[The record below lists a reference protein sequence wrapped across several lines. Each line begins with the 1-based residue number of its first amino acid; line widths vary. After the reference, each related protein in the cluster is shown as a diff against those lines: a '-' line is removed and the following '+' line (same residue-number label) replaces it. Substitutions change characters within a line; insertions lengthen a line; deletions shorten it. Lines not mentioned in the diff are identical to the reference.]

1 MNITMHKN
9 MSKMEKSIK
18 GKAFEFLVKLGQDDT
33 APGLHIEP
41 IRNSADRRFRTGRV
55 DKFWRAVLF
64 KLTGKTGTSWV
75 IYGVYP
81 HDDAIKLAASL
92 KLDVNPTNGVTEI
105 TLVDKV
111 DPDELEAR
119 LAETP
124 DEASSGET
132 GPHSAPPI
140 DEPQPD
146 NLLPRAQY
154 ADTNSE
160 QVGDSEATRTDIPAT
175 FVRPPADPVFGDK
188 PLTETLGA
196 VTDEQLASGLGMWR
210 NVIAVAR
217 ACRSV
222 DELLDRL
229 DMLKIPEWQ
238 SDALLDLASGT
249 DFADVTKKLFGAE
262 HDDVA
267 ADGDDARVEP
277 NQVVSRDQEASD
289 GSPLSVT
296 ADQSEDDALI
306 AGLRTSAAQ
315 LSFAE
320 IEDEDEL
327 KRVAEGGDFEA
338 WRVFLHPE
346 QRRWAQ
352 RSYNGPFR
360 LSGGAGTGKTVVL
373 VHRAVRLAKAPAP
386 ADGVPPRVVLTTFT
400 RNLASELESQVS
412 TLDNAVPRAGQLGNP
427 GLYVAG
433 VDQLAYEVL
442 RSATSEEL
450 SQATNR
456 LLGRPH
462 MNIKNRSDPSDW
474 DRALETAKDA
484 LPERARNRVFLEDEY
499 EQIVLPNRLKE
510 KRDYLRIRRPS
521 RGVRLSRQQRALVWD
536 VIEAYRV
543 RTATNDSLS
552 FVESNHLAAMI
563 VEARA
568 KAIDL
573 PSAIESER
581 RAAYPVDH
589 LLVDEGQDLNSGH
602 WMFLRALAR
611 PGRND
616 MFIGEDSHQRIYGNK
631 VVLSRFGINIV
642 GRSRRLTLN
651 YRTTEQNLAFG
662 LNVLA
667 GGSFTDLEDSAESVE
682 GYRSLRTGVA
692 PVVKGFG
699 TLDEELEYVA
709 SVLEEWLNE
718 CDDDP
723 TLKPEQIAVL
733 VRTDPGKAARRL
745 GDYDVSVQSVGK
757 GLIKKGLPV
766 VMTMHRAKGTEFR
779 NVVIMHVGS
788 DDIPS
793 KLNARFQPEDYI
805 ADFNLRERSLL
816 YVAATRA
823 RDCLTLTYSD
833 LRVSELLLGE
843 ISKRK

>member
-111 DPDELEAR
+111 DPEELEAR
-119 LAETP
+119 LAATQA
-124 DEASSGET
+124 EAEPEEPGSSDV
-132 GPHSAPPI
+132 AAV

-146 NLLPRAQY
+146 SGLSRAPD
-154 ADTNSE
+154 AGVSAE
-160 QVGDSEATRTDIPAT
+160 PVVDSSDARSHIPAT
-175 FVRPPADPVFGDK
+175 FVRPPADPVFADK
-188 PLTETLGA
+188 PLNETLGSVSDA
-196 VTDEQLASGLGMWR
+196 QLVSELGMWR
-210 NVIAVAR
+210 NAVAVAR
-217 ACRSV
+217 SCRSV

-229 DMLKIPEWQ
+229 DALTIPEWQ

-249 DFADVTKKLFGAE
+249 SYAELAKKLFGAE
-262 HDDVA
+262 DDDSVA
-267 ADGDDARVEP
+267 DEA
-277 NQVVSRDQEASD
+277 VVDVPPIAVPASD
-289 GSPLSVT
+289 EGTPDESTLSGT
-296 ADQSEDDALI
+296 EEQSEDDALI

-352 RSYNGPFR
+352 RGYNGPFR

-373 VHRAVRLAKAPAP
+373 VHRAVRLAKAAAP
-386 ADGVPPRVVLTTFT
+386 VDGVAPRVVLTTFT
-400 RNLASELESQVS
+400 RNLASELEAQVS
-412 TLDNAVPRAGQLGNP
+412 TLDNTVPRAGQLGKP

-433 VDQLAYEVL
+433 VDQLAFEVL
-442 RSATSEEL
+442 RGATSEEL
-450 SQATNR
+450 SQATTK

-462 MNIKNRSDPSDW
+462 LNIRNRSEPSDW
-474 DRALETAKDA
+474 DRALEAASDD
-484 LPERARNRVFLEDEY
+484 LPERTRNRVFLEDEY
-499 EQIVLPNRLKE
+499 EQIVLPNRLSE
-510 KRDYLRIRRPS
+510 KKDYLRVRRPS

-552 FVESNHLAAMI
+552 YVEVNHLAAMI
-563 VEARA
+563 IEARA

-573 PSAIESER
+573 PSVSESER

-589 LLVDEGQDLNSGH
+589 LLVDEGQDLSSGH

-611 PGRND
+611 PGRDD

-662 LNVLA
+662 LNILS
-667 GGSFTDLEDSAESVE
+667 GGSFTDLEATAESVE
-682 GYRSLRTGVA
+682 GYRSLRAGVA
-692 PVVKGFG
+692 PLVKGFG
-699 TLDEELEYVA
+699 RLDEELEFVA
-709 SVLEEWLNE
+709 SQLNQWLKE
-718 CDDDP
+718 CDEDA

-733 VRTDPGKAARRL
+733 VRSDPGKAARRL
-745 GDYDVSVQSVGK
+745 GDYGVSVQSVGK
-757 GLIKKGLPV
+757 GLIKEGLPV

-779 NVVIMHVGS
+779 NVVIMHVGKS
-788 DDIPS
+788 NIPS
-793 KLNARFQPEDYI
+793 PLNSRFQPEGSI
-805 ADFNLRERSLL
+805 GDFKLRERSVL

-823 RDCLTLTYSD
+823 RDQLVVTYEGSKT
-833 LRVSELLLGE
+833 ELLN
-843 ISKRK
+843 

>member
-1 MNITMHKN
+1 MNITIHKN
-9 MSKMEKSIK
+9 VSKIEKSIRAK
-18 GKAFEFLVKLGQDDT
+18 LMDFLMKLDSDET
-33 APGLHIEP
+33 SPGLHIEP

-64 KLTGKTGTSWV
+64 KLSGKTGNSWV

-81 HDDAIKLAASL
+81 HDDAIKLASSL

-111 DPDELEAR
+111 DSEELEAR
-119 LAETP
+119 LAAASTETELKGQSP
-124 DEASSGET
+124 GDGAT
-132 GPHSAPPI
+132 V
-140 DEPQPD
+140 DEPQ
-146 NLLPRAQY
+146 
-154 ADTNSE
+154 S
-160 QVGDSEATRTDIPAT
+160 DSEIPQAHDTEVSAEAAVHQGDERSQIPAT
-175 FVRPPADPVFGDK
+175 FVRAPADPIFADR
-188 PLTETLGA
+188 PLTETLGV
-196 VTDEQLASGLGMWR
+196 VTDAQLISELGIWR
-210 NVIAVAR
+210 NVVAVAR
-217 ACRSV
+217 SCRSV
-222 DELLDRL
+222 DELLNRL
-229 DMLKIPEWQ
+229 DARKIPEWQ

-249 DFADVTKKLFGAE
+249 SYTDVAKKLFGAE
-262 HDDVA
+262 HDAD
-267 ADGDDARVEP
+267 ADGEVAGVQPTPVPVSDEP
-277 NQVVSRDQEASD
+277 GPGDLSATASEKRSD
-289 GSPLSVT
+289 
-296 ADQSEDDALI
+296 DDALI

-352 RSYNGPFR
+352 RGYNGPFR

-373 VHRAVRLAKAPAP
+373 VHRAVRLAKAPVP
-386 ADGVPPRVVLTTFT
+386 ADGLPARVVLTTFT
-400 RNLASELESQVS
+400 RNLASELDAQVS
-412 TLDNAVPRAGQLGNP
+412 TLDSSVPRAGQLGNP

-433 VDQLAYEVL
+433 VDQLAFEVL
-442 RSATSEEL
+442 RGATSDEL
-450 SQATNR
+450 TQATTT

-462 MNIKNRSDPSDW
+462 LGIKNRGDDSDW
-474 DRALETAKDA
+474 DRALETASDD
-484 LPERARNRVFLEDEY
+484 LPERAHSRVFLQDEY
-499 EQIVLPNRLKE
+499 EQIVLPNRLSK
-510 KRDYLRIRRPS
+510 KSDYLRVRRPA

-543 RTATNDSLS
+543 RTATNDTLS
-552 FVESNHLAAMI
+552 YVEVNHLAALI

-568 KAIDL
+568 KAIDV
-573 PSAIESER
+573 PSTSEAER

-611 PGRND
+611 PGRDD

-662 LNVLA
+662 LNILS
-667 GGSFTDLEDSAESVE
+667 GGSFTDLEDSAETVK
-682 GYRSLRTGVA
+682 GYRSLRVGVA

-709 SVLEEWLNE
+709 SVLEEWLKE
-718 CDDDP
+718 CEDDP
-723 TLKPEQIAVL
+723 TLKPEQNAVL

-745 GDYDVSVQSVGK
+745 GDYGVSVQSVGK
-757 GLIKKGLPV
+757 GLIKEGLPV

-779 NVVIMHVGS
+779 NVVIMHAGS
-788 DDIPS
+788 DEIPS
-793 KLNARFQPEDYI
+793 KLNGRFQPEDYI
-805 ADFNLRERSLL
+805 EDFNLRERSLL
-816 YVAATRA
+816 YVAVTRS
-823 RDCLTLTYSD
+823 RDRLTVTHNGQITGFSG
-833 LRVSELLLGE
+833 R
-843 ISKRK
+843 SKEYH

>member
-1 MNITMHKN
+1 
-9 MSKMEKSIK
+9 MEKSIK
-18 GKAFEFLVKLGQDDT
+18 GKAFEFLFKLGQDDT

-92 KLDVNPTNGVTEI
+92 TLDVNPTNGVTEI

-111 DPDELEAR
+111 DPEELEAR
-119 LAETP
+119 LATTP
-124 DEASSGET
+124 DDTESEGTGSCDVAAVDELQSDGGLSQEPDTEASAE
-132 GPHSAPPI
+132 PI
-140 DEPQPD
+140 
-146 NLLPRAQY
+146 
-154 ADTNSE
+154 
-160 QVGDSEATRTDIPAT
+160 GDSSDERTQIPAT
-175 FVRPPADPVFGDK
+175 FVRPPADPVFADK
-188 PLTETLGA
+188 PLTQTLGS
-196 VTDEQLASGLGMWR
+196 VTDAQLVSELGMWSK
-210 NVIAVAR
+210 VVTAAR

-222 DELLDRL
+222 DDLLERL
-229 DMLKIPEWQ
+229 DAMKIPEWQ

-249 DFADVTKKLFGAE
+249 SYTDVAKKLFGAE
-262 HDDVA
+262 HDDVE
-267 ADGDDARVEP
+267 ADAGAHPVPVPAYGEE
-277 NQVVSRDQEASD
+277 SSEESAIA
-289 GSPLSVT
+289 GT
-296 ADQSEDDALI
+296 AGQSEDEALI

-352 RSYNGPFR
+352 RGYNGPFR

-373 VHRAVRLAKAPAP
+373 VHRAVRLAKAAAP
-386 ADGVPPRVVLTTFT
+386 VDGVAPRVVLTTFT
-400 RNLASELESQVS
+400 RNLASELEAQVS
-412 TLDNAVPRAGQLGNP
+412 TLDSSVPRAGQLGKP

-433 VDQLAYEVL
+433 VDQLAFEVL
-442 RSATSEEL
+442 RNATSEEL
-450 SQATNR
+450 SHATTC

-462 MNIKNRSDPSDW
+462 MSIRNRSEPSDW
-474 DRALETAKDA
+474 DRALEAASED

-499 EQIVLPNRLKE
+499 EQIVLPNRLSE
-510 KRDYLRIRRPS
+510 KKDYLRVRRPS

-543 RTATNDSLS
+543 RTATNDTLDY
-552 FVESNHLAAMI
+552 VEVNHLAAMI
-563 VEARA
+563 IETRA

-573 PSAIESER
+573 PSASESER

-611 PGRND
+611 PGRDD

-662 LNVLA
+662 LNILS
-667 GGSFTDLEDSAESVE
+667 GGSFTDLEDTAESVE
-682 GYRSLRTGVA
+682 GYRSLRAGVA
-692 PVVKGFG
+692 PLVRGFG
-699 TLDEELEYVA
+699 TLDEELEFVA
-709 SVLEEWLNE
+709 TEISKWLKEREE
-718 CDDDP
+718 DAA
-723 TLKPEQIAVL
+723 LKPEQIAVL
-733 VRTDPGKAARRL
+733 VRSDPGKAARRL
-745 GDYDVSVQSVGK
+745 GDYGVSVQSVGK
-757 GLIKKGLPV
+757 GLIKEGLPV

-779 NVVIMHVGS
+779 NVVIMHAGH
-788 DDIPS
+788 DEIPS
-793 KLNARFQPEDYI
+793 KLNARFQPEDYV

-823 RDCLTLTYSD
+823 RDRLVVTYFGSAATAI
-833 LRVSELLLGE
+833 LQ
-843 ISKRK
+843 

>member
-18 GKAFEFLVKLGQDDT
+18 SKAFEFLFKLGQDDT

-119 LAETP
+119 LAATADETESE
-124 DEASSGET
+124 DT
-132 GPHSAPPI
+132 GSRDAAPV
-140 DEPQPD
+140 DEPQSD
-146 NLLPRAQY
+146 GDLLRPL
-154 ADTNSE
+154 DTDASVE
-160 QVGDSEATRTDIPAT
+160 PIGDPNDARSQIPST
-175 FVRPPADPVFGDK
+175 FVRPPADPVFADK
-188 PLTETLGA
+188 PLTETLGS
-196 VTDEQLASGLGMWR
+196 VTDAQLVSELGMWR
-210 NVIAVAR
+210 NAVAAAR
-217 ACRSV
+217 SCRSV
-222 DELLDRL
+222 DELLNRL
-229 DMLKIPEWQ
+229 DALTIPEWQ

-249 DFADVTKKLFGAE
+249 SYTDVAKKLFSAE
-262 HDDVA
+262 HDDTDVA
-267 ADGDDARVEP
+267 VSGVHPIPMPTRGEESSDESAITGTAEP
-277 NQVVSRDQEASD
+277 
-289 GSPLSVT
+289 
-296 ADQSEDDALI
+296 SEDDALI

-386 ADGVPPRVVLTTFT
+386 VDGVPPRVVLTTFT
-400 RNLASELESQVS
+400 RNLASELEAQVS

-442 RSATSEEL
+442 HSATSEEL
-450 SQATNR
+450 SQATTR

-462 MNIKNRSDPSDW
+462 MNIRNRSEPSDW
-474 DRALETAKDA
+474 DRALETAKDD

-499 EQIVLPNRLKE
+499 EQIVLPNRLNEKKE
-510 KRDYLRIRRPS
+510 YLRIRRPS

-573 PSAIESER
+573 PSATESER

-602 WMFLRALAR
+602 WMLLRALAR
-611 PGRND
+611 RDRND

-662 LNVLA
+662 LNILS

-682 GYRSLRTGVA
+682 GYRSLRAGVA
-692 PVVKGFG
+692 PVVRGFG

-709 SVLEEWLNE
+709 SVLEEWLKE
-718 CDDDP
+718 CDDDT
-723 TLKPEQIAVL
+723 TLKPEQLAVL

-745 GDYDVSVQSVGK
+745 GDFGVTVQSVGK
-757 GLIKKGLPV
+757 GLIKEGLPV

-779 NVVIMHVGS
+779 NVVIMHAGGN
-788 DDIPS
+788 DIPS
-793 KLNARFQPEDYI
+793 KLNARLQPEDYL

-823 RDCLTLTYSD
+823 RDQLVVTHTGQGG
-833 LRVSELLLGE
+833 LLLPA
-843 ISKRK
+843 S